1 MHVQLSV
8 QIAKELLKPA
18 KQRKTWGKILKCT
31 KTHWTSWGLQAFEQ
45 CFLQPWWSG
54 TAENSYPMHSHRKT
68 AEVCSL
74 RWWPAKA
81 KGKQAGNVSGSPR
94 SFLQETWISMA
105 GVLVCVL
112 LVHWHHVVPMQINCS
127 RRICCTWHRFVLR
140 AVIQM
145 GMFRYQDPC
154 CLSWS
159 CSFLCQNQIAL
170 SQMGTRLGQNA
181 LAGPHFPRSVLALSN
196 SFLCLKT
203 HLDIDIFFFQ

>member
-1 MHVQLSV
+1 
-8 QIAKELLKPA
+8 
-18 KQRKTWGKILKCT
+18 
-31 KTHWTSWGLQAFEQ
+31 
-45 CFLQPWWSG
+45 
-54 TAENSYPMHSHRKT
+54 
-68 AEVCSL
+68 
-74 RWWPAKA
+74 
-81 KGKQAGNVSGSPR
+81 
-94 SFLQETWISMA
+94 MA

-112 LVHWHHVVPMQINCS
+112 LVHWHHVVPMQKINCS

-159 CSFLCQNQIAL
+159 WSCCFHCQNQIAL

-203 HLDIDIFFFQ
+203 HLDIDFFFSITSVDYFILCFPNTVLYSVLPPSPFSHLLLLFFLFCQAWTPSPGQLNSS